1 MPSIETLQDRNWAC
15 LLMVPS
21 LVASGKDIAYAD
33 RRQGRSPWTA
43 ANRDPEKWHN
53 IGEREALLSDEHK

>member
-1 MPSIETLQDRNWAC
+1 
-15 LLMVPS
+15 LLTVPS